1 MQFQKSISAQ
11 MGIFTLWWGWSMLL
25 GATTL
30 FVLIGLFAHFHV
42 LDQESS
48 GWVQAIGSIAA
59 IFTAVVIANRQGEQ
73 QIQAQR
79 TKDQVMMSLVT
90 GVATRAAAASH
101 ALFVGFD
108 GLEKQNKETNEE
120 ILTAIESQV
129 LALRGINPADLPK
142 PEMVEP
148 FLKLRAIMEQKHVMA
163 GLLANGRVGYVDKL
177 RCATVFAHNSQAANV
192 AACELQRL
200 AQA

>member
-1 MQFQKSISAQ
+1 MQPLQSLSAQ
-11 MGIFTLWWGWSMLL
+11 MRTFTLWWGWSLL
-25 GATTL
+25 VGATTL
-30 FVLIGLFAHFHV
+30 FVLIGVFAHFHV

-73 QIQAQR
+73 QIQAHR
-79 TKDQVMMSLVT
+79 TKDQVIINLVME
-90 GVATRAAAASH
+90 VATRAAAASH

-108 GLEKQNKETNEE
+108 DLQKQNKETSEE

-148 FLKLRAIMEQKHVMA
+148 FLKLRAIMEQNHVMA
-163 GLLANGRVGYVDKL
+163 GLLANGRDGYVDKL
-177 RCATVFAHNSQAANV
+177 RCATVFAHNSQAANA
-192 AACELQRL
+192 AACELQGL
-200 AQA
+200 AQI